1 MQKKLLI
8 NLLFV
13 SSIYAD
19 MQFEEIVS
27 KVMGNYPGVAASNEA
42 IKEAD
47 AGIDTAMWQY
57 FPTPSIDMSRNS
69 NSNQT
74 TARLSQPL
82 WTGGKLDAA
91 YDQATAAKSEA
102 TYILDEK
109 KYKLIEAVLNHCQN
123 YIQAKYTKE
132 ALYEGIERL
141 DSFSEMIDRRISSGI
156 SSESDKKL
164 LQSRITQIKSDLL
177 SSQQKE
183 QVALKQLSILLV
195 DDINGVNFI
204 DKIPFNS
211 LNAQDLISKISM
223 AHPTLSKME
232 EQLKSAS
239 YEVDKQKASLSPTL
253 SANAEHRRGDLYDEN
268 NNTKDNLVYLKLES
282 SFGAGLSAFSNI
294 EQSKIKLQKL
304 KFEKASI
311 ESELI
316 DSFWVDYNNMLVSK
330 NKIDNLESNQILS
343 HDVLESNKR
352 LFLADKKQWLDLVNS
367 SRELMDIEVSLA
379 NTKVTYFISKYKIAL
394 MAGLINR
401 ENGEYKNGCK
411 IDGI

>member
-1 MQKKLLI
+1 MQKKVLI

-13 SSIYAD
+13 SSMYAD

-47 AGIDTAMWQY
+47 ASLDTAMWQY
-57 FPTPSIDMSRNS
+57 FPTPSIDMSKNS
-69 NSNQT
+69 NSDQA

-91 YDQATAAKSEA
+91 YDQATAAKAEA
-102 TYILDEK
+102 VYALDEK
-109 KYKLIEAVLNHCQN
+109 KYKLIETVLEHCQN
-123 YIQAKYTKE
+123 YIQSKYSKE
-132 ALYEGIERL
+132 ALYEGIKRL
-141 DSFSEMIDRRISSGI
+141 DSLSEMIDRRISSGI

-177 SSQQKE
+177 SAQQKE

-195 DDINGVNFI
+195 DDINGINFI
-204 DKIPFNS
+204 DKIPLDS
-211 LNAQDLISKISM
+211 LNAQDLVSKISIS
-223 AHPTLSKME
+223 HPNLLKAE
-232 EQLKSAS
+232 EQVKSAS
-239 YEVDKQKASLSPTL
+239 YEVDKQRASLSPSL
-253 SANAEHRRGDLYDEN
+253 SANAEHRRGDIYDETN
-268 NNTKDNLVYLKLES
+268 DSKDNIFYFKLES
-282 SFGAGLSAFSNI
+282 SFGAGLSVLSNI
-294 EQSKIKLQKL
+294 EQAKIKLQKL
-304 KFEKASI
+304 KFEKSSM

-316 DSFWVDYNNMLVSK
+316 DAFWVDYNNMLVSK
-330 NKIDNLESNQILS
+330 NKIDNLELNKNLS
-343 HDVLESNKR
+343 HDIFDSNKR

-394 MAGLINR
+394 MSGLINP
-401 ENGEYKNGCK
+401 ENGEYKKGGK
-411 IDGI
+411 S